1 MLATLAFS
9 LLVIDKEREESTLL
23 QENNFFKQRKKDLF
37 CGWLEHLY
45 TFDHLIIQLV
55 KNYVIHPPRM
65 LKLKTK

>member
-9 LLVIDKEREESTLL
+9 LLVIDKEGEESTLL
-23 QENNFFKQRKKDLF
+23 QENNFFKHERRIFF

-45 TFDHLIIQLV
+45 TVDHLIIQLV